1 MRMMF
6 ADLHSDDLWALR
18 QEIVLNSIFV
28 SDYKNSFG
36 FAPKSMQVFFDGYL
50 EYLCDLAEEDG
61 VDREDI
67 SEVIA
72 NYDDESNL
80 FDYYWNSADEQDGY
94 EWVEYTPEWTEEE
107 LQEYEDY
114 WNGVEDEEDEE
125 DE

>member
-1 MRMMF
+1 MMF
-6 ADLHSDDLWALR
+6 DDLHSDDLWALR
-18 QEIVLNSIFV
+18 QEIVLNSLLV

-36 FAPKSMQVFFDGYL
+36 FAPKSMQEFFDGYL

-72 NYDDESNL
+72 NYDDEGNL

-107 LQEYEDY
+107 LKEYEDY
-114 WNGVEDEEDEE
+114 WNGVEEEDEE